1 MQSDSFCFEK
11 KNFTRRSF
19 LKAGLIAAAGLTL
32 PVNALAKI
40 TAGAEPEKRLSF
52 YNTHTGE
59 SLKKAVFWADGHYNP
74 ESIEEIN
81 YILRDHR
88 TGTEIEMD
96 PVLFDLL
103 YDLRRTLGT
112 DKPLHIISGYRS
124 PQTNNLLRHNSSGVA
139 KGSLH
144 MRGKASD
151 IRIPGISTTD
161 LRKAALSLKAGG
173 VGYYPESRFV
183 HVDTGRVRFW

>member
-1 MQSDSFCFEK
+1 MQSEKFCFEK
-11 KNFTRRSF
+11 REFTRRSF

-40 TAGAEPEKRLSF
+40 AAGTEQEKQLSF

-59 SLKKAVFWADGHYNP
+59 SLKKAVFWADGRYIP

-81 YILRDHR
+81 YILRDYR

-96 PVLFDLL
+96 PELFDLL

-112 DKPLHIISGYRS
+112 GKPLHIISGYRS
-124 PQTNNLLRHNSSGVA
+124 PQTNKMLRHNSSGVA
-139 KGSLH
+139 KNSLH
-144 MRGKASD
+144 MRGKAAD
-151 IRIPGISTTD
+151 IRIPGVSTSH
-161 LRKAALSLKAGG
+161 LRKVALSLKAGG
-173 VGYYPESRFV
+173 VGYYPDSRFV